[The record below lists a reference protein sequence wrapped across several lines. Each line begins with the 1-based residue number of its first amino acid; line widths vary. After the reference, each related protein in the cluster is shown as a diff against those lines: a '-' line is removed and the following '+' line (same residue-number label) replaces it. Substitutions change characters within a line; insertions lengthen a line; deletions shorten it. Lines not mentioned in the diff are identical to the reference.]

1 MIHVSSDLYNV
12 SQTLIV
18 LMYCMM
24 FLFINDQVNFELI
37 IYILIELRFSF
48 SEILVKHLSQS
59 PKILSTKN
67 KFLID
72 LNL

>member
-12 SQTLIV
+12 SRTLIV

-48 SEILVKHLSQS
+48 SEILVKHSSQS